1 MTIEINNLPP
11 VNPGS
16 AETGNSSGVKR
27 NDPQAGGGAGPG
39 APAGGADQVSLT
51 PTARILRDLETRIAD
66 LPEVDRDRVRDIKEA
81 IASGRYEID
90 ADRVAARLMDMERA
104 LKDIG

>member
-11 VNPGS
+11 VPPGS

-27 NDPQAGGGAGPG
+27 NEQQTSGGAAANRP
-39 APAGGADQVSLT
+39 PGGADQVSLT
-51 PTARILRDLETRIAD
+51 PTAQTLRDLEARVAD
-66 LPEVDRDRVRDIKEA
+66 LPEVDQDRVRAIKDA
-81 IASGRYEID
+81 IANGTFRID
-90 ADRVAARLMDMERA
+90 DDRIAARLIGMERA

>member
-27 NDPQAGGGAGPG
+27 GEQQAEGGASASRTASGP
-39 APAGGADQVSLT
+39 DQVSLT
-51 PTARILRDLETRIAD
+51 PTAQTLRNLEAQVAD
-66 LPEVDRDRVRDIKEA
+66 LPEVDQDRVQAIRDA
-81 IASGRYEID
+81 IANGSYQID

>member
-11 VNPGS
+11 VPPGS

-27 NDPQAGGGAGPG
+27 NEQ
-39 APAGGADQVSLT
+39 QTSLT
-51 PTARILRDLETRIAD
+51 PTAQTLRDLEARVAD
-66 LPEVDRDRVRDIKEA
+66 LPEVDQDRVRAIKDA
-81 IASGRYEID
+81 IANGTFRID
-90 ADRVAARLMDMERA
+90 DDRIAARLIGMERA